1 MKLSTALF
9 VFCFFCSSALGLS
22 SESEDGPLL
31 EGRKVAETFMQ
42 ELKGE
47 LEQAIAAAG
56 PVSAIG
62 VCQSKAPA
70 IAARLSVE
78 TGWQVG
84 RTSLRVRNPDNAPDR
99 WEKAILKDFDRRRF
113 QGAAPQNLEVLEIV
127 ERDGGKVLR
136 YMKAIPTGE
145 ICLLCHGA
153 VLAPGVADELTRRY
167 PQDKARGYNPGEIRG
182 AFTLSRPVEGE
193 GSE

>member
-1 MKLSTALF
+1 MKLAMVLF
-9 VFCFFCSSALGLS
+9 VFCFYCTNALGLPS
-22 SESEDGPLL
+22 GSEDGPLL
-31 EGRKVAETFMQ
+31 EGRKVAEAFMQ

-84 RTSLRVRNPDNAPDR
+84 RTSLRVRNPDNSPDK
-99 WEKAILKDFDRRRF
+99 WEKAILGDFERRRF
-113 QGAAPQNLEVLEIV
+113 QGAAPQELEVFEIV
-127 ERDGGKVLR
+127 ERDQGKVLR

-167 PQDKARGYNPGEIRG
+167 PQDKARGYKPGEIRG
-182 AFTLSRPVEGE
+182 AFTLSRPVGGE
-193 GSE
+193 GRE

>member
-1 MKLSTALF
+1 MTLF
-9 VFCFFCSSALGLS
+9 VFCFFCSSALGQS

-31 EGRKVAETFMQ
+31 EGRKVAAAFMQ

-56 PVSAIG
+56 PVSGIG

-78 TGWQVG
+78 TGWKVG
-84 RTSLRVRNPDNAPDR
+84 RTSLRVRNPGNAPDR
-99 WEKAILKDFDRRRF
+99 WEKVILEDFDRRRF
-113 QGAAPQNLEVLEIV
+113 QGTAPQELEVLEIV
-127 ERDGGKVLR
+127 EKDGGKVLR

-153 VLAPGVADELTRRY
+153 VLAPGVVDELSRRY
-167 PQDKARGYNPGEIRG
+167 PQDKARGYKPGEIRG
-182 AFTLSRPVEGE
+182 AFTLSRPEKGE
-193 GSE
+193 GNK